1 MVRTVRYFL
10 TGLNQSTVLPYQET
24 SCGACKEKKP
34 VPHEEN
40 ILKLS
45 IFSYICLKLT
55 DMESL
60 RIEIVNPK
68 AKSIIKNLADMDL
81 IRIKK
86 EKIKNEF
93 AELLAK
99 LRRNSDQAPSLEEIT
114 KEVESVRKAR
124 YEK

>member
-1 MVRTVRYFL
+1 
-10 TGLNQSTVLPYQET
+10 
-24 SCGACKEKKP
+24 
-34 VPHEEN
+34 
-40 ILKLS
+40 
-45 IFSYICLKLT
+45 
-55 DMESL
+55 MESL

-68 AKSIIKNLADMDL
+68 AKGIIKNLADMDL

-86 EKIKNEF
+86 DKIKNEF

-99 LRRNSDQAPSLEEIT
+99 LRRHSDQVPSLEEIT

>member
-1 MVRTVRYFL
+1 
-10 TGLNQSTVLPYQET
+10 
-24 SCGACKEKKP
+24 
-34 VPHEEN
+34 
-40 ILKLS
+40 
-45 IFSYICLKLT
+45 
-55 DMESL
+55 MESL

-99 LRRNSDQAPSLEEIT
+99 LRRNSDQVPSLDEIT